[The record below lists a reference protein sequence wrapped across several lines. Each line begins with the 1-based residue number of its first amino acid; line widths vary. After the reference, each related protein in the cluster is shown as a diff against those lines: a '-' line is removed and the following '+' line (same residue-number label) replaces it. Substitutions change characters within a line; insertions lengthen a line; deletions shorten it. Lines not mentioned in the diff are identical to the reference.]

1 MTFGSF
7 LCIVPAGSGRSRG
20 SSRQSSRRKC
30 LQHSADSAC
39 FSAVVS
45 QRSATI
51 SAVNSTC
58 SWQGVEG
65 CGDGTPPASS
75 IYTSGTCA

>member
-1 MTFGSF
+1 
-7 LCIVPAGSGRSRG
+7 L
-20 SSRQSSRRKC
+20 
-30 LQHSADSAC
+30 HSAC

-58 SWQGVEG
+58 SCQGAEG
-65 CGDGTPPASS
+65 CGDATPQASS
-75 IYTSGTCA
+75 IYIYIYIYIWAG

>member
-1 MTFGSF
+1 
-7 LCIVPAGSGRSRG
+7 L
-20 SSRQSSRRKC
+20 
-30 LQHSADSAC
+30 HSAC

-58 SWQGVEG
+58 SCQGAEG
-65 CGDGTPPASS
+65 CGDATPQASS
-75 IYTSGTCA
+75 IYIYIYIYIYGRADLLRTDKAADD